1 MRVDQ
6 LLRSSPVDV
15 WLLQEYGKFR
25 KAMAKDETS
34 LYRGVAEQASYETT
48 INQFFLPMNKW

>member
-15 WLLQEYGKFR
+15 WLLKEYGKFR

-34 LYRGVAEQASYETT
+34 LYRAVAEQVSKQYC
-48 INQFFLPMNKW
+48 